1 MIRILVDSAAD
12 FTLEELSERN
22 IEMVPLS
29 VTLADKTY
37 LDAVELERNYFYN
50 LLDSTKEFPKTSQPS
65 PRSFASIFED
75 AKAKGDH
82 VICILLSSAL
92 SGTCQSAHLAKNM
105 VDYDN
110 IHIIDSLTAT
120 IGVKI
125 LAEYADK
132 LRRLNVPVETIVEKV
147 ESVKSRVK
155 IFAAIDTLEYL
166 QRGGRI
172 SKAAA
177 AVGSLANLK
186 PIITVTEEGTIAVP
200 AKCIGR
206 NKAIAGVLK
215 LVEEHPVDPEF
226 PVYPIY
232 TYGIE
237 NAEKLI
243 TKCEKESIRCNAI
256 QQIGSTIGAHVGSGA
271 YGLIYITK

>member
-12 FTLEELSERN
+12 FTLEELKERN
-22 IEMVPLS
+22 IDMVPLS
-29 VTLADKTY
+29 VMLGDKTY
-37 LDAVELERNYFYN
+37 LDTVELERNYFYE
-50 LLDSTKEFPKTSQPS
+50 LLDSTGEFPKTSQPS
-65 PRSFASIFED
+65 PRAFASVFED

-82 VICILLSSAL
+82 VICILLSSGL

-120 IGVKI
+120 IAIKL
-125 LAEYADK
+125 LAQYADK
-132 LRRLNVPVETIVEKV
+132 LRNLNVPVETIVEKV
-147 ESVKSRVK
+147 EAVKSRVK
-155 IFAAIDTLEYL
+155 ITAAIDTLEYL

-177 AVGSLANLK
+177 AVGTLANLK
-186 PIITVTEEGTIAVP
+186 PLITVTEEGTMAVP
-200 AKCIGR
+200 GKCIGR
-206 NKAIAGVLK
+206 NKAIAGILK
-215 LVEEHPVDPEF
+215 FVEEHPVDPEF

-237 NAEKLI
+237 NVEKLI
-243 TKCEKESIRCNAI
+243 AKCEKESIHCSAI
-256 QQIGSTIGAHVGSGA
+256 QQIGSTIGAHIGSGA
-271 YGLIYITK
+271 YGLIYVTV